1 MKKQKL
7 YETLWEMP
15 LRRGSANLWDLQL
28 LSIGDIC
35 ESADHRLKPGV
46 GGGLQGLALPE
57 HPSNRLYYFLTAVT
71 EYLTIAS

>member
-35 ESADHRLKPGV
+35 ESADHRLK
-46 GGGLQGLALPE
+46 LQGLALPE

-71 EYLTIAS
+71 EYLTKAS